1 MVPSWD
7 HDSQRVTLPNFYII
21 KKFNKTYNLPDKMGF
36 FDKFLKKK
44 KRKQKKQKSSSSGAD
59 YFVES
64 NKDGNLF

>member
-1 MVPSWD
+1 
-7 HDSQRVTLPNFYII
+7 
-21 KKFNKTYNLPDKMGF
+21 MGF

-44 KRKQKKQKSSSSGAD
+44 KKKEKKQKSSSSGTD

>member
-1 MVPSWD
+1 
-7 HDSQRVTLPNFYII
+7 
-21 KKFNKTYNLPDKMGF
+21 MGF
-36 FDKFLKKK
+36 FDKFLKNK